1 MEVGFLLLK
10 EIPVLSNKTM
20 TEQKDRLRTPQLRLQ
35 ILPRDCRRN
44 PDKLGQES
52 AGLWSGDWNC
62 SWATSYQPSRDK
74 DPRTAQGCPRQRPCR
89 IVTCERAEELIEGTM
104 WKTWRSLDCSE
115 AVFGSCI

>member
-1 MEVGFLLLK
+1 MEVGFSLLK

-74 DPRTAQGCPRQRPCR
+74 DPRTA
-89 IVTCERAEELIEGTM
+89 
-104 WKTWRSLDCSE
+104 
-115 AVFGSCI
+115 